1 MPKMKSHSG
10 LKKRLK
16 RTGCGKLKRSHAYVS
31 HLSHNKTH
39 KQKKHLAKATLV
51 HGSDQDYVNSFK

>member
-16 RTGCGKLKRSHAYVS
+16 KTGSGKMKRSHAY
-31 HLSHNKTH
+31 
-39 KQKKHLAKATLV
+39 
-51 HGSDQDYVNSFK
+51 

>member
-16 RTGCGKLKRSHAYVS
+16 ELVQENINVDMRMFHIYLITKLINRR
-31 HLSHNKTH
+31 NI
-39 KQKKHLAKATLV
+39 
-51 HGSDQDYVNSFK
+51 

>member
-16 RTGCGKLKRSHAYVS
+16 KTGSGKMTYTQLRWLRLEKKLK
-31 HLSHNKTH
+31 
-39 KQKKHLAKATLV
+39 KK
-51 HGSDQDYVNSFK
+51 N